1 MGLSAAGCAGR
12 PVAAAPGTIAG
23 GTGGRTAAG
32 GTAGICAPPMPIAGI
47 GAAGGGWGAEE
58 IGVTVVT
65 GGAAAG
71 GAAASAPGSGA
82 GAGAAAGSAAG
93 SSLTGALDMGGSLW
107 VQVADGA
114 RGERGRSGSLA
125 IRSGWGGGKI

>member
-71 GAAASAPGSGA
+71 GAAASAPGSAAASRG
-82 GAGAAAGSAAG
+82 GAAAGDLRLRIPRKLKTEFTEIKKA
-93 SSLTGALDMGGSLW
+93 
-107 VQVADGA
+107 
-114 RGERGRSGSLA
+114 
-125 IRSGWGGGKI
+125 